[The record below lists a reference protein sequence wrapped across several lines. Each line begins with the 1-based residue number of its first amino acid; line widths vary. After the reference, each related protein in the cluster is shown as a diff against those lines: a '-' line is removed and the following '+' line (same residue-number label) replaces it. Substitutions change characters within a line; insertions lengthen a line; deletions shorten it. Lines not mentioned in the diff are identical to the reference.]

1 MLNKLLKYD
10 LKNVY
15 KVLVI
20 FYILTIVFALITRL
34 ISSVN
39 TTTIS
44 NIIFQI
50 SSSITISMMASLII
64 NNLMRMWARFVSNL
78 YKDESYLTHT
88 LPVSRAKIYISK
100 FLTSV
105 ITMFTSVIIIA
116 IALFIA
122 YYSKENIEIV
132 KNVMLP
138 IATMYD
144 STVLKIILTFVF
156 IVFLEMLATLQAGF
170 TGIILGYRHNNNK
183 TGFSVIFGFVAYM
196 LGQMLVL
203 VSVFLLGI
211 LNSDIMMLFETNIMP
226 NVETIKIILYLA
238 IGVYSVLTAIYYVIN
253 KKLLSKG
260 VNVD

>member
-1 MLNKLLKYD
+1 MLKKLLKYD
-10 LKNVY
+10 LKNLY

-34 ISSVN
+34 VSSVN

-50 SSSITISMMASLII
+50 SSAITISMMVSIII
-64 NNLMRMWARFVSNL
+64 NNLMRMWVRFVNNL

-88 LPVSRAKIYISK
+88 LPVSRTKIYISK

-105 ITMFTSVIIIA
+105 ITMLTSVVVIA

-122 YYSKENIEIV
+122 YYSKENIETL
-132 KNVMLP
+132 KYMMLP
-138 IATMYD
+138 IAKMYD

-170 TGIILGYRHNNNK
+170 TGIIIGHRYNNNK
-183 TGFSVIFGFVAYM
+183 IGLSVIFGFIAYM

-203 VSVFLLGI
+203 VLIFIVGI
-211 LNSDIMMLFETNIMP
+211 LNSDIMMLFETNVMP

-238 IGVYSVLTAIYYVIN
+238 IGVYSALTAIYYIVN

-260 VNVD
+260 VNVE